1 MFANSVFDMPRTVYG
16 AAPAAI
22 PPAANQAPLS
32 MNEQA
37 SLIAAAQA
45 NPEAFTALYH
55 RYYPVILRF
64 ARRRTRNT
72 AQAEDVTAATFLAA
86 WEALPR
92 YEWRGIPFTAWLY
105 RIAATIIAG
114 EYRKQHGVSYVPLD
128 DPLAPTQ
135 DIPSGDPDPEACLE
149 AREQRE
155 YARALIRRALPHL
168 TAAQR
173 QAVTLRYAGPEPLPL
188 AEVARRMGRSEGAIK
203 LLLHRA
209 MGALRRALADVEYT
223 EGRPP
228 AHTSRVHPVHRVDD
242 VKTLLYD
249 TLEAA

>member
-1 MFANSVFDMPRTVYG
+1 MFANSVFDTPRAAYG
-16 AAPAAI
+16 AAPA
-22 PPAANQAPLS
+22 PVPAATPAPLS

-37 SLIAAAQA
+37 RLIADAQA
-45 NPEAFTALYH
+45 NPEAFAALYH

-128 DPLAPTQ
+128 DPLAPAQ
-135 DIPSGDPDPEACLE
+135 DIPSGDPDPEAWLE

-168 TAAQR
+168 TPAQR
-173 QAVTLRYAGPEPLPL
+173 EAVTLRYAGPEPLPL
-188 AEVARRMGRSEGAIK
+188 AEVARRMGRTEGAVK

-209 MGALRRALADVEYT
+209 MGALRRALADVE
-223 EGRPP
+223 EPGDPRP
-228 AHTSRVHPVHRVDD
+228 AHSHHRTHD
-242 VKTLLYD
+242 VPSLPYD

>member
-1 MFANSVFDMPRTVYG
+1 MFANSVFDMSIAVHG
-16 AAPAAI
+16 AAPASI
-22 PPAANQAPLS
+22 PPAGNQAPLS

-45 NPEAFTALYH
+45 NPEAFAALYH

-135 DIPSGDPDPEACLE
+135 DIPSGDPDPEAWLE

-188 AEVARRMGRSEGAIK
+188 AEVARRMGRTEGAIK

-209 MGALRRALADVEYT
+209 MGALRRALADIEHT
-223 EGRPP
+223 EGPPP
-228 AHTSRVHPVHRVDD
+228 AGPNRVHPYHRAED
-242 VKTLLYD
+242 VKTIPYD
-249 TLEAA
+249 TREAA

>member
-1 MFANSVFDMPRTVYG
+1 MFANSVFDMPRAAYG
-16 AAPAAI
+16 AAPA
-22 PPAANQAPLS
+22 PVPAAANPAPLS
-32 MNEQA
+32 MSEQA
-37 SLIAAAQA
+37 RLIADAQA
-45 NPEAFTALYH
+45 NPEAFAALYH

-128 DPLAPTQ
+128 DPLAPAQ
-135 DIPSGDPDPEACLE
+135 DIPSGDPDPEAWLE

-168 TAAQR
+168 TPAQR
-173 QAVTLRYAGPEPLPL
+173 EAVTLRYAGPEPLPL
-188 AEVARRMGRSEGAIK
+188 AEVARRMGRTEGAVK

-209 MGALRRALADVEYT
+209 MGALRRALADVEDT
-223 EGRPP
+223 ESL
-228 AHTSRVHPVHRVDD
+228 SRVHPDQRAEAVQPIP
-242 VKTLLYD
+242 YD
-249 TLEAA
+249 ALEAA

>member
-1 MFANSVFDMPRTVYG
+1 MFANSVFDMSIAVHG
-16 AAPAAI
+16 AAPAPI
-22 PPAANQAPLS
+22 PAGSPGALS

-37 SLIAAAQA
+37 SLVAAAQA
-45 NPEAFTALYH
+45 NPAAFEALYH

-135 DIPSGDPDPEACLE
+135 DIPSGDPDPEAWLE

-155 YARALIRRALPHL
+155 YARALIQRALPHL

-209 MGALRRALADVEYT
+209 MGALRRALADVEQT
-223 EGRPP
+223 EGHAPVSP
-228 AHTSRVHPVHRVDD
+228 ARVHPPHRAEDGE
-242 VKTLLYD
+242 TLPYD